1 MASRAGYST
10 FLFKVL
16 NVLRVLHVL
25 HVLHVELFIWIGT
38 SHLDKIQAE
47 QCHTAFILF
56 HRTFRQ
62 VLTTKQFTHILL
74 ERPPCHEMSGHV
86 TRYFTVGGT
95 AAS

>member
-1 MASRAGYST
+1 MPYA
-10 FLFKVL
+10 
-16 NVLRVLHVL
+16 
-25 HVLHVELFIWIGT
+25 
-38 SHLDKIQAE
+38 
-47 QCHTAFILF
+47 AFILF